1 MRLGSVILD
10 GLGKNILSFRSIL
23 DMFYLTYNNKKR
35 YDIWM
40 YF

>member
-10 GLGKNILSFRSIL
+10 GLGKNILLIRSIL
-23 DMFYLTYNNKKR
+23 DMFYLTYKNKKR

>member
-10 GLGKNILSFRSIL
+10 GLGKNISFIRSN
-23 DMFYLTYNNKKR
+23 MFYLTYNTKKR